1 MQRHQQAPTRT
12 SKFLP
17 VASLKLDP
25 KNYRTLPQKS
35 EAGFLRAV
43 TVISPD
49 PFWALTSSL
58 LEDGYLPNESIV
70 VVEKKGVFVLEGNR
84 RIAALKWILGMLKP
98 ANLSVPSDV
107 TDRIATVSDVW
118 KAANAQVPCTILLSS
133 EEKLGRKVVARIHGK
148 SEPAGRDRWPSVA
161 TARHNRDENG
171 AKEYGLDLLEQFI
184 KLSSVPKA
192 SQKERWAGTFP
203 FERVSDEAIKAIAPR
218 LQFSLSE
225 NSLKHIHLYRTFL
238 ESIR

>member
-1 MQRHQQAPTRT
+1 MPT

-17 VASLKLDP
+17 VASLRLDP

-70 VVEKKGVFVLEGNR
+70 VVEKKGVLLVLEGNR

-107 TDRIATVSDVW
+107 TDRIATVSNAW
-118 KAANAQVPCTILLSS
+118 KAANTEVPCTIFLSS

-171 AKEYGLDLLEQFI
+171 AKEYGLDVLEQFI
-184 KLSSVPKA
+184 KQSSVPKA

-203 FERVSDEAIKAIAPR
+203 LSVLDEALKAIAPR
-218 LQFSLSE
+218 LQFSSTRE
-225 NSLKHIHLYRTFL
+225 FVKAYSP
-238 ESIR
+238 